1 MARRLQRLAVKPLHL
16 ASSAQ
21 KSRENEMLFRLNFHL
36 TKSRPMIIRTIL
48 LLVIMAAT
56 ASALS
61 EENIKQ
67 QLDATPGG
75 KIIVDV
81 DFGTIDVSAGADD
94 KVVVEGHRKIDS
106 NNEAKE
112 KEYLAAVPVTVSKD
126 GNTVT
131 IRARRPQVD
140 RNLSW
145 SGHCTMDARY
155 NVHVPRN
162 FDSELRTGG
171 GTIIGTDLTGT
182 MSADTSGGKLKFT
195 HLRGPMGATTS
206 GGSIE
211 LNDCEGAVKVETSGG
226 RIESIDGSGSL
237 EARTSGGSIVVRN
250 FGGDT
255 KVETSGG
262 RLAFE
267 NVNGKIT
274 GRTSGG
280 SITARLRSPVPGDV
294 NLETSAG
301 SIEVAVPPDAGLDV
315 EAEASSGHVTSDLPF
330 VGLRND
336 REQLKGK
343 INGGGKSLVLRSGAG
358 SISIKPASNEV
369 AAK

>member
-1 MARRLQRLAVKPLHL
+1 
-16 ASSAQ
+16 
-21 KSRENEMLFRLNFHL
+21 
-36 TKSRPMIIRTIL
+36 MIIRIL
-48 LLVIMAAT
+48 FLLILATTAAFG
-56 ASALS
+56 LS
-61 EENIKQ
+61 EENINQ
-67 QLDATPGG
+67 QLDCAPGG
-75 KIIVDV
+75 RIIVDV

-94 KVVVEGHRKIDS
+94 KVVVDAHRKIDS
-106 NNEAKE
+106 NNEAQE
-112 KEYLAAVPVTVSKD
+112 KEYLAAAPVTVTKD

-131 IRARRPQVD
+131 IRARRSNKDQ
-140 RNLSW
+140 NMNW
-145 SGHCTMDARY
+145 SGRCNMDARY
-155 NVHVPRN
+155 TVRVPKN
-162 FDSELRTGG
+162 FNSELRTAGG
-171 GTIIGTDLTGT
+171 SIIGSELTGS

-195 HLRGPMGATTS
+195 HLKGPTGATTS

-211 LNDCEGAVKVETSGG
+211 LNGCEGAVKVDTSGG

-267 NVNGKIT
+267 NINGKIT

-280 SITARLRSPVPGDV
+280 SITARLKSPVPGDV

-301 SIEVAVPPDAGLDV
+301 SIEVTVPPDAGLDV
-315 EAEASSGHVTSDLPF
+315 EAEASSGRVTSDLPF
-330 VGLRND
+330 VGIRTD

-343 INGGGKSLVLRSGAG
+343 INGGGKSLLLRSGAG
-358 SISIKPASNEV
+358 SISIKPAGSEV

>member
-1 MARRLQRLAVKPLHL
+1 MQRLAVKSL
-16 ASSAQ
+16 Q
-21 KSRENEMLFRLNFHL
+21 SRLPAPNPGKNEMQFRVNFHP
-36 TKSRPMIIRTIL
+36 TKSRTMIIRTIL
-48 LLVIMAAT
+48 LFVTVAAT

-67 QLDATPGG
+67 QLDAAPGG

-106 NNEAKE
+106 NNEAQE
-112 KEYLAAVPVTVSKD
+112 KEYLATAPVTVTKD

-131 IRARRPQVD
+131 IRARRQQKD

-145 SGHCTMDARY
+145 SGRCNMDARY
-155 NVHVPRN
+155 TVRVPRN
-162 FDSELRTGG
+162 FNSELRTGG
-171 GTIIGTDLTGT
+171 GTIIGSELTGA

-195 HLRGPMGATTS
+195 HLRGPTGATTS

-211 LNDCEGAVKVETSGG
+211 LNGCEGAVKVDTSGG

-237 EARTSGGSIVVRN
+237 EAHTSGGSIVVRN

-267 NVNGKIT
+267 NINGKIT
-274 GRTSGG
+274 GRSSGG

-301 SIEVAVPPDAGLDV
+301 SIEVTVPPDAGLDV
-315 EAEASSGHVTSDLPF
+315 EAEANSGRVTSDLPF
-330 VGLRND
+330 VGLRTD

-358 SISIKPASNEV
+358 SISIKPAGAEV